1 MDFSKHLSIG
11 IALFIFQVLVLF
23 PSSAQSASN
32 NSNLFREYIGAEFK
46 NVKFSDLPINSQVEF
61 HFILS
66 FAIDYTTSSSA
77 TPTDGNFNVFWDAD
91 NLSPAQVSAIKNQ
104 NSNVKVALSL
114 GGDSVGDGYAYFNPP
129 P

>member
-1 MDFSKHLSIG
+1 MDFSKHLSIA
-11 IALFIFQVLVLF
+11 IALLIFQVLVVLF

-46 NVKFSDLPINSQVEF
+46 NVKFSNLPINSQVEF

-77 TPTDGNFNVFWDAD
+77 TPTDGNFNVFWTPTI
-91 NLSPAQVSAIKNQ
+91 SPQLKSQ
-104 NSNVKVALSL
+104 
-114 GGDSVGDGYAYFNPP
+114 P
-129 P
+129 